1 MDNNQLTVINQD
13 AKLALAKIK
22 NLLSITNK
30 ILANRPSKEL
40 IESFKNFRFSPSLGH
55 SRGVNSV
62 AITPDGKYIVSGSWD
77 KTIKL
82 WDISSDKEIRTFK
95 GHSSWVNSVAI
106 TPDGKYI
113 VSGSE
118 DKNIKLWDI
127 KSGKLISSY
136 ATSDDGEWLS
146 WNLNNEYNCSNGAY
160 KYFCFVDDS
169 NGIGEVLPQNHLIYK
184 AKKKDKLLNE
194 DNVISNQIK

>member
-55 SRGVNSV
+55 SRG
-62 AITPDGKYIVSGSWD
+62 
-77 KTIKL
+77 
-82 WDISSDKEIRTFK
+82 
-95 GHSSWVNSVAI
+95 VNSVAI